1 MKIIKILLMMFI
13 LMNHQFV
20 KADQLNLSDLG
31 ISSEVKQDLQLEQD
45 LKERSSKLYIH
56 QVTGLVTAGLMVA
69 SLVTAQMVTDN
80 NAHQILGMTTA
91 AAYWTTFYFSQTAPK
106 ISGAETKGW
115 NIKIHKASR
124 WIHAPLMA
132 LVPIV
137 GLIANHQVRHG
148 EETHGLGSLKGGVG
162 GAAAASYLLGASV
175 MFFEF

>member
-1 MKIIKILLMMFI
+1 MKIVKIFLVMMI
-13 LMNHQFV
+13 MMNHQV
-20 KADQLNLSDLG
+20 LKAEQLNLSDLG
-31 ISSEVKQDLQLEQD
+31 LTTEVKQDLQLEND

-56 QVTGLVTAGLMVA
+56 QVTGLITAGLMVA
-69 SLVTAQMVTDN
+69 TLASASMVKDN

-91 AAYWTTFYFSQTAPK
+91 AAYWTTFYYSQTAPK
-106 ISGAETKGW
+106 LAGSETKGW

-148 EETHGLGSLKGGVG
+148 KDTHGLGSMKGAIG

>member
-1 MKIIKILLMMFI
+1 MKIVKIILMMI
-13 LMNHQFV
+13 LVMNHQV
-20 KADQLNLSDLG
+20 LKADQLSLSDLG
-31 ISSEVKQDLQLEQD
+31 LSSEVKQDLQFEND

-56 QVTGLVTAGLMVA
+56 QVTGLITAGLMV
-69 SLVTAQMVTDN
+69 STLVTAEMVKDN

-91 AAYWTTFYFSQTAPK
+91 AAYWTTFYYSQTAPK
-106 ISGAETKGW
+106 LAGNETKGW

-148 EETHGLGSLKGGVG
+148 EETHGLGSMKGAVG
-162 GAAAASYLLGASV
+162 GAAAATYLLGASV

>member
-1 MKIIKILLMMFI
+1 MKIIKILFVMI
-13 LMNHQFV
+13 LFMNHQLV

-31 ISSEVKQDLQLEQD
+31 LTSEVKQDLKLEND

-56 QVTGLVTAGLMVA
+56 QVTGLVTAGLMLA
-69 SLVTAQMVTDN
+69 TLVTAEMVNDN

-106 ISGAETKGW
+106 IAGSETKGW

-148 EETHGLGSLKGGVG
+148 EEAHGLGSMKGAVG